1 MDMSPWR
8 AALFATAVG
17 CGGSDLHALAG
28 ASGKI
33 ASITL
38 TSRSFGENA
47 TIPID
52 NTCDGKDAS
61 PELTWSSPPEG
72 TKTLALVLEDTD
84 ASSSSTQ
91 WLVYNLPSGTTKLLE
106 GGDVWGLGA
115 KMGLND
121 SPDVRYAGPCPPRG
135 ELHRYVFRIFAID
148 TTLNLP
154 DGAHRRAFDAA
165 LNHHLIG
172 EGRLTGTAAR

>member
-1 MDMSPWR
+1 MDMPTWR
-8 AALFATAVG
+8 IILFVTAVG
-17 CGGSDLHALAG
+17 CGGSDLRALPGAG
-28 ASGKI
+28 GKV

-61 PELTWSSPPEG
+61 PELTWSAPPEG
-72 TKTLALVLEDTD
+72 TKSLALVLEDAD
-84 ASSSSTQ
+84 SSSSTQ
-91 WLVYNLPSGTTKLLE
+91 WLVYNLPPGTTKLLE

-115 KMGLND
+115 RMGLND
-121 SPDVRYAGPCPPRG
+121 SPDVRYSGPCPPRG

-154 DGAHRRAFDAA
+154 EGVHRRAFDAA
-165 LNHHLIG
+165 LSRHLIG